1 LYSPERIINLKEH
14 DIEIWQGFRYEV
26 RNEISTPSF
35 GSVNGQISGQLPLLN
50 VDLDYLVV
58 RQENCLDTIREVKKA
73 LVDNERQAFESANG
87 VSLLQ

>member
-26 RNEISTPSF
+26 RNEISLPSF